1 MDGFMVM
8 ADILCKLYLYSCILM
23 VTHYFT
29 YDTIDNKEE
38 NYCRDYKPIKDY
50 LNATKQSINPV
61 ILIIILYKPLHPL
74 FQVN

>member
-38 NYCRDYKPIKDY
+38 NYCRDYK
-50 LNATKQSINPV
+50 A
-61 ILIIILYKPLHPL
+61 
-74 FQVN
+74 FQIENHKGKEGKGK

>member
-1 MDGFMVM
+1 MVM

-38 NYCRDYKPIKDY
+38 NYCRDYK
-50 LNATKQSINPV
+50 A
-61 ILIIILYKPLHPL
+61 
-74 FQVN
+74 FQIENHKGKEGKGK